1 MSKPV
6 KDGEF
11 YVRNRK
17 KQETSLKKD
26 LDGIEGFDVISRLT
40 QKKNPSNFDIPQGAD
55 PGQMVMCETDKIRYV
70 KLNQSG
76 NFLTIQ
82 QVEVYDEN
90 GTNVALV
97 RDNSNYSNQY
107 KVTDGMCRKD
117 TNGGKTVGSP
127 GSMYMGQIT
136 TGECEGRCDNNY
148 GMSNGEKCS
157 AWEIQSE
164 ESTTGLNPNCWI
176 YRDPVVTGDGAAN
189 HMCRVRE
196 RLPGTPTA
204 TMSSYYQGTNPYMAI
219 NGQHDPR
226 QKWPNSAC
234 TSSSAGGWW
243 EVDLGKLV
251 NVKKIIIYN
260 RPDCCQDRLNGAT
273 VSLIDRNHNSV
284 WSTTLNSNRIQ
295 KFNINLTKQNCGG
308 PVIEKNLD
316 DFEEL
321 KDIQLQF
328 NRELQEYNQAVKDL
342 IDNSRDYISASNKS
356 NNEFANKYIRD
367 PTTGA
372 IGYVTDRG
380 VYKYIPTPTIANSFS
395 GKSDCPANWG
405 GSYTNQPADE
415 GQEYSIFT
423 APKGKIVKTGGQE
436 LIKGSNMIQNQSCG
450 SVGKNVFITEPQR
463 ATNLRYT
470 QCSKNAGSYQ
480 SDLAVTTFAACKQ
493 RAADVGSN
501 TFSVGPN
508 YGNGAAQCFI
518 GGGGSGIVKDS
529 ICSVAPGVGRMGKS
543 VKGHHK
549 GFKWKRGYTAYAIY
563 NTDYA
568 NNTNLNQTFH
578 ITDDLEAKLIPSGP
592 MNKIGVVNA
601 PSEFQVIN
609 NFDSAGYDITGGQGN
624 SSNIEDIKKKCIE
637 TPGCAGFVYQPAS
650 GQYWLKNANMWPKG
664 NRNISPGLNLY
675 IRTPTLDLNSSCN
688 SNNIETITQEEFNY
702 SRGSNMNPQ
711 TKCALGTISNRDNEN
726 INAQYEK
733 LNVIL
738 EKMHSR
744 IVQLGGEDVQLN
756 NRLLGQYSLLKNR
769 LQKYEQVYSSIEKT
783 SKLTKHDTALEE
795 DATLNMLS
803 NDKQFLLWSI
813 AAMGI
818 TVGAL
823 KFMK

>member
-1 MSKPV
+1 M
-6 KDGEF
+6 
-11 YVRNRK
+11 
-17 KQETSLKKD
+17 
-26 LDGIEGFDVISRLT
+26 
-40 QKKNPSNFDIPQGAD
+40 
-55 PGQMVMCETDKIRYV
+55 
-70 KLNQSG
+70 
-76 NFLTIQ
+76 
-82 QVEVYDEN
+82 
-90 GTNVALV
+90 
-97 RDNSNYSNQY
+97 
-107 KVTDGMCRKD
+107 
-117 TNGGKTVGSP
+117 
-127 GSMYMGQIT
+127 
-136 TGECEGRCDNNY
+136 
-148 GMSNGEKCS
+148 
-157 AWEIQSE
+157 
-164 ESTTGLNPNCWI
+164 NPNCWI

-226 QKWPNSAC
+226 QQWPNSAC

-251 NVKKIIIYN
+251 NVKKIVIYN
-260 RPDCCQDRLNGAT
+260 RPDGSQETWDRLNGAT

-328 NRELQEYNQAVKDL
+328 NRELQEYNQAIKDL

-372 IGYVTDRG
+372 VGYVTDRG
-380 VYKYIPTPTIANSFS
+380 TYKYIPSPTIANSFS
-395 GKSDCPANWG
+395 GKRDCPANWA
-405 GSYTNQPADE
+405 GSYTNHLADE
-415 GQEYSIFT
+415 GQDYTIFT
-423 APKGKIVKTGGQE
+423 APPGEIVKTGGQE
-436 LIKGSNMIQNQSCG
+436 LIKGSNMNTNQSCG
-450 SVGKNVFITEPQR
+450 SVGKNVFITEPHSTTSPQY
-463 ATNLRYT
+463 L
-470 QCSKNAGSYQ
+470 QCSKNPGSYQ
-480 SDLAVTTFAACKQ
+480 SDLGVTTFNACKQ
-493 RAADVGSN
+493 RAADEGHN
-501 TFSVGPN
+501 IFSMGPN
-508 YGNGAAQCFI
+508 QGNSQGQCFI

-529 ICSVAPGVGRMGKS
+529 ICSVAPGVGRMGRS
-543 VKGHHK
+543 IPGHHK

-563 NTDYA
+563 QTKNA
-568 NNTNLNQTFH
+568 SNANLNQTFH
-578 ITDDLEAKLIPSGP
+578 ITDNLEAKRIPDN
-592 MNKIGVVNA
+592 MARKGVTNA
-601 PSEFQVIN
+601 PSDFQVIN
-609 NFDSAGYDITGGQGN
+609 NFDSAGYDITGGH
-624 SSNIEDIKKKCIE
+624 SSNIEEIKQKCIN
-637 TPGCAGFVYQPAS
+637 TPGCAGFVYRPAS
-650 GQYWLKNANMWPKG
+650 GQYFLKNANMWPKG
-664 NRNISPGLNLY
+664 KRQPHSGLNIY
-675 IRTPTLDLNSSCN
+675 IRTPTLDLNSSC
-688 SNNIETITQEEFNY
+688 SSTINPIAQDMFGY
-702 SRGSNMNPQ
+702 SLGSNMNPQ

-726 INAQYEK
+726 INAQYQK

-738 EKMHSR
+738 EKMHAR
-744 IVQLGGEDVQLN
+744 IIHLGGEDIQLN

-769 LQKYEQVYSSIEKT
+769 LQKYEQVYSNIEKT
-783 SKLTKHDTALEE
+783 SKLTKHDAALEE

-818 TVGAL
+818 TAGAL